1 MGNENTQPIKTAE
14 EILDQMLS
22 KQVLVKKI
30 GQEPFNEALEA
41 INQLLIEAKIEEE
54 KWFQD
59 KYESELR
66 RTDGRAIALGISF
79 NRVDELKQSLK
90 EKEL

>member
-41 INQLLIEAKIEEE
+41 INQLLIEAKMEQLNDVGSAIANGATIRTLAV
-54 KWFQD
+54 D
-59 KYESELR
+59 VSSLISELQ
-66 RTDGRAIALGISF
+66 
-79 NRVDELKQSLK
+79 QSLK
-90 EKEL
+90 ENK